1 MSKRKKRKHLLALE
15 ASAVKKH
22 RQAPSAGELTNKRN
36 VLLAHIE
43 DIASS
48 GKAEW
53 IIEMEKD
60 ILENDLD
67 RYANNDPLMT
77 GSLKA
82 ALDEIAA
89 LERQLEIV
97 DDPEK
102 YKAIDRAHS
111 LTKNR
116 NRGLPLDEARQ
127 VFRSHRARLGNQAK
141 TRMDDTEKQ
150 IIYAR
155 RKALGIAEKDY
166 IERQT
171 TALGQIYSDV

>member
-1 MSKRKKRKHLLALE
+1 MKSRRLSGNLRLL
-15 ASAVKKH
+15 
-22 RQAPSAGELTNKRN
+22 T
-36 VLLAHIE
+36 
-43 DIASS
+43 
-48 GKAEW
+48 
-53 IIEMEKD
+53 
-60 ILENDLD
+60 
-67 RYANNDPLMT
+67 T
-77 GSLKA
+77 
-82 ALDEIAA
+82 
-89 LERQLEIV
+89 
-97 DDPEK
+97 PEK